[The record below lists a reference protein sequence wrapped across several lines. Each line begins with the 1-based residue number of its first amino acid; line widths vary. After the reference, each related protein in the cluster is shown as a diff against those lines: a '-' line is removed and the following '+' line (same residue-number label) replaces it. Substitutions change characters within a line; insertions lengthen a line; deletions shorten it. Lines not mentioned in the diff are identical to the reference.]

1 MKMYNIDWGMTA
13 HYQKADRRQAIDDW
27 VEIEAQEVRAV
38 WLDEAKDYD
47 NHLLYCGDL
56 DEPTP
61 EDELERIAMA
71 EFLCNDQDYTD
82 SEKAEIL
89 DYWKR
94 NLA

>member
-1 MKMYNIDWGMTA
+1 MNNIDWGITA
-13 HYQKADRRQAIDDW
+13 YYREADRRQAIDDLA
-27 VEIEAQEVRAV
+27 EIEAQKVRAF
-38 WLDEAKDYD
+38 WLAEAKDYD
-47 NHLLYCGDL
+47 NHLLDCGDL

-71 EFLCNDQDYTD
+71 EFWCNDQDYTD